1 MKFHSDDPEDGFTRI
16 PSTERHY
23 EVVYAGLVKKARVA
37 AVERGEPLD
46 DDELVEPSLVVDAF
60 MEHRASLTEHTDRQY
75 KAALLHEFTKVGHPM
90 STQNW
95 FAMERFLG
103 IAFPE
108 IDSRDYFK
116 NNPEDDREKWVKKY
130 RDMLAVR
137 VAREEERKRTRTKK
151 NNAGQ
156 KAKKIPNTDIAQ
168 LLAGLKNSKSKYAA
182 DTALWFQA
190 AYITG
195 LRPSE
200 WATAVMETQEID
212 GKVQKVLVVQ
222 NGKHTNKRSFGKTR
236 TLILQDLDPVALN
249 NVEFHLGS
257 ARQEQSRGQFAAWYE
272 ACRNVIK
279 LLARDIWKDRTTYPT
294 LYTARHLFAANAKMK
309 LTRKEVAALMG
320 HGSEFTAGFHYA
332 RRSSSTGGMGIRP
345 SDQDMDAL
353 TARNGLTSQEPKTS
367 EWLENKRAAQGQ
379 NSDDR
384 KSSSKSGAA

>member
-1 MKFHSDDPEDGFTRI
+1 MKFHSKDSEETLTRTE
-16 PSTERHY
+16 STERHY
-23 EVVYAGLVKKARVA
+23 GVVYAGLVKKARA
-37 AVERGEPLD
+37 SAIEKGKPLNEH
-46 DDELVEPSLVVDAF
+46 ELVEPGLVVDAF
-60 MEHRASLTEHTDRQY
+60 MEHRSSLTEHTDRQY
-75 KAALLHEFTKVGHPM
+75 KAALLHEFKTVGHPL

-108 IDSRDYFK
+108 TDALDYFK
-116 NNPEDDREKWVKKY
+116 NNPLEDREKWISKHKE
-130 RDMLAVR
+130 MLALR
-137 VAREEERKRTRTKK
+137 AAREDERRRARTKK

-168 LLAGLKNSKSKYAA
+168 LLTALSNSKSKYAA

-200 WATAVMETQEID
+200 WATAVMESKEID
-212 GKVQKVLVVQ
+212 GKSQKILIVQ

-257 ARQEQSRGQFAAWYE
+257 AQQEQSRGQFAAWYE
-272 ACRNVIK
+272 ACRNVLK
-279 LLARDIWKDRTTYPT
+279 LLARDLWKGRTTYPT

-320 HGSEFTAGFHYA
+320 HGSEFTAGYHYA
-332 RRSSSTGGMGIRP
+332 RRSSSTGGMDVRP
-345 SDQDMDAL
+345 SDEDMNAL
-353 TARNGLTSQEPKTS
+353 TVRNGHTSQEPKTS
-367 EWLENKRAAQGQ
+367 AWLENKRAIQTQ
-379 NSDDR
+379 NSDDG
-384 KSSSKSGAA
+384 KSPKKSGTA